1 MPKLAKDFRVVVP
14 GRVYPET
21 LPAGTEVDG
30 KLAEM
35 ARACGVLEGSAPA
48 VVEAPAAPKARK
60 AARKAPEKQA
70 FTAAPENK
78 S

>member
-1 MPKLAKDFRVVVP
+1 MPKLSSDFFAVIP

-60 AARKAPEKQA
+60 DARKAPEKQA